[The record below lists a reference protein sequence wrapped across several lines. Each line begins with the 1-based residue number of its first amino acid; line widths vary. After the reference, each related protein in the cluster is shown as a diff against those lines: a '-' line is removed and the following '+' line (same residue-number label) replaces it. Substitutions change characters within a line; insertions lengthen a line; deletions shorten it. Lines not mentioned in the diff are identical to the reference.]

1 MSDNEIFDET
11 ELPVQKVEQP
21 VKTKKPRKKVEMSD
35 ERKEQIKR
43 NLAEGRK
50 KALAN
55 RQKKALA
62 KKLKKQDE
70 VDEIEKEIAKGI
82 SKKKTNE
89 NLTLEIQELRDELT
103 RVKSEKKEVQAE
115 KKEVVTIE
123 AKKEKTDEIKEL
135 NNKLLMMAK
144 AIEHL
149 ANEQKRG
156 KQRGTPSVAEA
167 AKAEAEEEVLIE
179 SKPSK
184 PIDIPKPQPIIF
196 DATSYNRRGGNFL

>member
-89 NLTLEIQELRDELT
+89 NLTLEIQELRDELS

-115 KKEVVTIE
+115 KKEVVTKE
-123 AKKEKTDEIKEL
+123 EKQEKTDEIKEL

-144 AIEHL
+144 AIEHV
-149 ANEQKRG
+149 ANEQKRV
-156 KQRGTPSVAEA
+156 KQKGTPSVAET
-167 AKAEAEEEVLIE
+167 EEKELIPPQ
-179 SKPSK
+179 PSK
-184 PIDIPKPQPIIF
+184 PIEIPAPHQPVIF
-196 DATSYNRRGGNFL
+196 DATSYTRKGGNFL